1 MGESVQTFDP
11 ASPLSPELVLLGYR
25 RGYFPMAESRHGRV
39 CWYTSDPRAVIPL
52 DRFRIPR
59 SLRQVLKKHPFS
71 IAFDTAFPDVIRAC
85 AGRAETWISDEV
97 IEVYTMLHRRG
108 DAHSVEAWRGR
119 TLAGGLY
126 GVAIGGAFFGES
138 MFSRESNA
146 SKVALVGLVHH
157 LRARGFRL
165 LDSQFM
171 NEHMRQF
178 GTVEIPQAWYL
189 RLLAEAIGLNTT
201 FLPDAVGDPTM

>member
-1 MGESVQTFDP
+1 VQTFDP

-25 RGYFPMAESRHGRV
+25 GGYFPMAESRHGGV
-39 CWYTSDPRAVIPL
+39 HWYTSDPRAVIPL
-52 DRFRIPR
+52 EGFRISR

-71 IAFDTAFPDVIRAC
+71 IAIDTAFPDVIRAC
-85 AGRAETWISDEV
+85 ANRAETWISDEV
-97 IEVYTMLHRRG
+97 IEVYTALHRRG
-108 DAHSVEAWRGR
+108 DAHSVEAWRGGN
-119 TLAGGLY
+119 LAGGLY

-146 SKVALVGLVHH
+146 SKVALVGLVQH
-157 LRARGFRL
+157 LRFRGFRL

-178 GTVEIPQAWYL
+178 GAVEIPQASYL
-189 RLLAEAIGLNTT
+189 RLLAEATGLKTT
-201 FLPDAVGDPTM
+201 FLPDVVGDPAM